1 MLNRWR
7 GKGKGVFKW
16 NRGPPCHNAGCGVVV
31 FAALYSEGVPTGL
44 HGLRFW
50 VELAYRAFSF
60 LVLTFGLTG
69 IFCGMIA
76 HVLSKENP
84 TLLDSVKVAAVACG
98 VVLVF
103 FWLTNW

>member
-7 GKGKGVFKW
+7 GKGKGVLKW
-16 NRGPPCHNAGCGVVV
+16 NRGHLATMPVAAVVV

-44 HGLRFW
+44 HGPRFW